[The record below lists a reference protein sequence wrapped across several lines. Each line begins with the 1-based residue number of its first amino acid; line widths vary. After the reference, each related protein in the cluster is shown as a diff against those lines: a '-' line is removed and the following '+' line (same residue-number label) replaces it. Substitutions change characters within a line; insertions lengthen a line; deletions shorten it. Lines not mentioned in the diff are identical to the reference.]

1 MAVAFAFVGVRAHAS
16 ATTVFSELVEAG
28 VPTTR
33 FSNAELARPIGD
45 YRTSVAGNIFLLAYY
60 TAGPGSGLE
69 RPLRIVRYDRLDRS
83 LRGAALWRGP
93 AARADFRR
101 GEARIDCLGSLLA
114 IFERGERIY
123 VRTHLSPSAGCMLV
137 FSSRL
142 QTLAALSGWTLGFVG
157 DRYAVLRESEIHWT
171 RLPQLALSVYDA
183 DQNRMTS
190 LYPPAG
196 DSRPRGADVAGS
208 IAINASARAF
218 AFRSSDSSGRNLVDY
233 VYLLREGR
241 WRYRAFRDARIE
253 VLFGVHTL
261 EEIVKN
267 RPAAPFERLP
277 DGK

>member
-1 MAVAFAFVGVRAHAS
+1 
-16 ATTVFSELVEAG
+16 
-28 VPTTR
+28 
-33 FSNAELARPIGD
+33 
-45 YRTSVAGNIFLLAYY
+45 
-60 TAGPGSGLE
+60 
-69 RPLRIVRYDRLDRS
+69 
-83 LRGAALWRGP
+83 
-93 AARADFRR
+93 
-101 GEARIDCLGSLLA
+101 
-114 IFERGERIY
+114 
-123 VRTHLSPSAGCMLV
+123 MLV